1 MFKKK
6 TEIGVHKCIVR
17 LFEDFNAVEYEFLD
31 THKGSYLMDRLCQR
45 LEIKEKDYFGLR
57 FVDNTKQRQWLDLGK
72 LIIKQCKDIH
82 HLIFSFR
89 VKFYPADPFHLSLNV
104 RVLLYKQLKRDL
116 NHGRIYC
123 SSNEIVTLGALIVQD
138 YDENIHTGD
147 YLSNLRLSARQT
159 DAIEKKIIKKHRER
173 TPGQDPI
180 IVINEFLR
188 ITRNLETYGTEPH
201 YVKDHQGVQMYIG
214 INFSG
219 ISAFISGKR
228 TQHFLWNDIR
238 KLNFEGKMFIAHI
251 GYMDTS
257 REIFS
262 ISFYAFVIVDQLTL
276 KRKKFNI
283 SGCYNS
289 EASFS
294 KQQVN
299 NLSVDGN
306 DVFNMLKTI
315 SPQLEEL
322 SSRVGNMEKKMD
334 SSLKENIIHK
344 SEEMAQQ
351 KIVHE
356 CKVLIRK
363 VHQLVCRLTGQ
374 EIDNTQTKIAFIL
387 PLTTLSAALKMGE
400 RLKSEEFAKATVKFI
415 LRMKGIPERVCDVL
429 RHLHTD
435 EFLILCNW
443 DGRGGK
449 QPLSKSLL
457 SNILYD
463 PFITCGFANFEQQ
476 IRKSIKKS
484 HHRYKQKNIG
494 SEKLRNHNI
503 IIIFSIYMYI
513 YNNLFI

>member
-6 TEIGVHKCIVR
+6 TEVVVHKCIVR

-123 SSNEIVTLGALIVQD
+123 SSNEIVTLGALIVQEQFSD

-147 YLSNLRLSARQT
+147 YLANLRLSARQT

-180 IVINEFLR
+180 IVIDEFLR

-228 TQHFLWNDIR
+228 TQHFLWNEIR

-257 REIFS
+257 REVKKYTIGFKCASGAACRYLWRCAIEHMLFFTFIGRRGIPTKIFS
-262 ISFYAFVIVDQLTL
+262 DNATNFVGADRKLSELKEAFLAMGPEL
-276 KRKKFNI
+276 KRFAADE
-283 SGCYNS
+283 GCS
-289 EASFS
+289 FIFIAPRAPHFGGLWEAAVKSAKHHIVRVTGS
-294 KQQVN
+294 A
-299 NLSVDGN
+299 L
-306 DVFNMLKTI
+306 LTA
-315 SPQLEEL
+315 EEL
-322 SSRVGNMEKKMD
+322 
-334 SSLKENIIHK
+334 
-344 SEEMAQQ
+344 
-351 KIVHE
+351 
-356 CKVLIRK
+356 
-363 VHQLVCRLTGQ
+363 
-374 EIDNTQTKIAFIL
+374 
-387 PLTTLSAALKMGE
+387 
-400 RLKSEEFAKATVKFI
+400 ATVLAEVEAI
-415 LRMKGIPERVCDVL
+415 L
-429 RHLHTD
+429 
-435 EFLILCNW
+435 N
-443 DGRGGK
+443 
-449 QPLSKSLL
+449 
-457 SNILYD
+457 
-463 PFITCGFANFEQQ
+463 
-476 IRKSIKKS
+476 
-484 HHRYKQKNIG
+484 
-494 SEKLRNHNI
+494 
-503 IIIFSIYMYI
+503 
-513 YNNLFI
+513 

>member
-1 MFKKK
+1 
-6 TEIGVHKCIVR
+6 
-17 LFEDFNAVEYEFLD
+17 
-31 THKGSYLMDRLCQR
+31 MDRLCQR

-257 REIFS
+257 REI
-262 ISFYAFVIVDQLTL
+262 V
-276 KRKKFNI
+276 
-283 SGCYNS
+283 
-289 EASFS
+289 
-294 KQQVN
+294 
-299 NLSVDGN
+299 
-306 DVFNMLKTI
+306 
-315 SPQLEEL
+315 
-322 SSRVGNMEKKMD
+322 
-334 SSLKENIIHK
+334 
-344 SEEMAQQ
+344 
-351 KIVHE
+351 
-356 CKVLIRK
+356 
-363 VHQLVCRLTGQ
+363 
-374 EIDNTQTKIAFIL
+374 
-387 PLTTLSAALKMGE
+387 
-400 RLKSEEFAKATVKFI
+400 
-415 LRMKGIPERVCDVL
+415 
-429 RHLHTD
+429 
-435 EFLILCNW
+435 
-443 DGRGGK
+443 
-449 QPLSKSLL
+449 
-457 SNILYD
+457 
-463 PFITCGFANFEQQ
+463 
-476 IRKSIKKS
+476 
-484 HHRYKQKNIG
+484 
-494 SEKLRNHNI
+494 
-503 IIIFSIYMYI
+503 
-513 YNNLFI
+513 